1 MIGGFV
7 KTAQTRART
16 LVWRLRRR
24 FGRPM
29 TPGDGLRILFYHR
42 VADDPGDPLA
52 VSCDV
57 FEAEMALLA
66 ERGYQVLD
74 VVEALDRLYAGTLE
88 PNTIAL
94 TFDDGYVDN
103 AVNALPV
110 LERYGFRGTVFV
122 VTDLVAGKGMF
133 LKGHGS
139 PAPLLGWKEIQEL
152 DGKSALAFEAH
163 TVTHPNLVESSDA
176 ESWAEIDLSRRALGD
191 VLGRP
196 SLAFCYPGG
205 FLGPREH
212 EYVRRSG
219 FRYAITTEP
228 GLNTDETDPFLVRR
242 TQMNR
247 GDRVIDFAAKLDG
260 SHDVPL
266 LGRRLYRKLKYGA
279 SDPLEQVRRAAAA
292 MPPAF
297 PPDGAPLEPP
307 VPADDRPEVD
317 SSGRTGPAGA
327 TSLAAGSAWLFVT
340 QGVANIGFF
349 VAVLLLA
356 RGLVP
361 ADRGTTA
368 FLTLTMFV
376 LGRAAMLGIPEASA
390 VFVAKDRGRAPTLV
404 TNLVLSSA
412 LVGAG
417 LGGLVALIFVALGS
431 RPAGITDQDL
441 VVIAIVVPIATV
453 VYALVAFFV
462 GAGHTFV
469 GGILNMLHPWIYTA
483 TLLVVV
489 AFSTLSPHLAAIAW
503 GAGMAGALLPAVV
516 AAHRSYGFGLPRLAD
531 YLEAVRFGVLAWLGT
546 TLKFLNF
553 RIDQLLMGFITTEA
567 VLGIYAV
574 AVNGSEILLYLPSAT
589 GLALLPVI
597 ARASAASQSDRTLRA
612 FRILMVITVPGT
624 AIAMALGTVAIPLL
638 FGSRYDDSVSAFL
651 LLAPGAIGYTAM
663 TVFSSAA
670 LGIRLPL
677 RSSVGA
683 AAAFVFGL
691 VCLVLLVPTYEAD
704 GAALAATIAF
714 TAGGIVQVVAHWLYE
729 PFPVKELLPGVRD
742 VRDTVIAG
750 RRVAGGYLRRGRR
763 AEEHAGL

>member
-16 LVWRLRRR
+16 LLWRLRRR
-24 FGRPM
+24 LGRPM
-29 TPGDGLRILFYHR
+29 RPGAGLRILFYHR
-42 VADDPGDPLA
+42 VADEPGDPLA
-52 VSCDV
+52 VACDV
-57 FEAEMALLA
+57 FAAEMALLA
-66 ERGYQVLD
+66 ERGYEVVD
-74 VVEALDRLYAGTLE
+74 VVEALDRLYAGTLA

-94 TFDDGYVDN
+94 TFDDGYADN
-103 AVNALPV
+103 ALHALPV
-110 LERYGFRGTVFV
+110 LEEHGFRGTVFV
-122 VTDLVAGKGMF
+122 VTDLVSGKGEF
-133 LKGHGS
+133 AKGHGS
-139 PAPLLGWKEIQEL
+139 PAPLLRWDEIQRL
-152 DGKSALAFEAH
+152 DGKSPLTFEAH
-163 TVTHPNLVESSDA
+163 SVTHPNLVESSDA
-176 ESWAEIDLSRRALGD
+176 ESWAEIDLSRRALGEA
-191 VLGRP
+191 LGRP
-196 SLAFCYPGG
+196 SQAFCYPGG
-205 FLGPREH
+205 FLGAREH
-212 EYVRRSG
+212 EYVGRAG
-219 FRYAITTEP
+219 FHYAVTTEP
-228 GLNTDETDPFLVRR
+228 GLNTPETDPFLVRR
-242 TQMNR
+242 TQMSP
-247 GDRVIDFAAKLDG
+247 GDRLIDFAAKLDG
-260 SHDVPL
+260 SHDVPPF
-266 LGRRLYRKLKYGA
+266 GRGIYRRLKYGA
-279 SDPLEQVRRAAAA
+279 SDPLEQVRQAGGSVVQ
-292 MPPAF
+292 PF
-297 PPDGAPLEPP
+297 PPKLPVADPRQSDEAPLEM
-307 VPADDRPEVD
+307 
-317 SSGRTGPAGA
+317 GPSGA

-340 QGVANIGFF
+340 QGIANVGFF

-390 VFVAKDRGRAPTLV
+390 VFIAKDRKRGPTLV

-412 LVGAG
+412 LVGVA
-417 LGGLVALIFVALGS
+417 LGGLVVLIFVASGS
-431 RPAGITDQDL
+431 RPAGITDPDL
-441 VVIAIVVPIATV
+441 VVIAAVVPIATV
-453 VYALVAFFV
+453 VYGLVAFFV
-462 GAGHTFV
+462 GAGHSFV

-483 TLLVVV
+483 ALLVIV

-503 GAGMAGALLPAVV
+503 GVGMAGALVPAVV
-516 AAHRSYGFGLPRLAD
+516 SAHRTYGFGVPRLSE

-553 RIDQLLMGFITTEA
+553 RIDQLLMGFITTET

-597 ARASAASQSDRTLRA
+597 ARAAADDQSDRTLRA

-638 FGSRYDDSVSAFL
+638 FGSRYEDSVSAFL

-691 VCLVLLVPTYEAD
+691 VFLVILVPIYEAD

-714 TAGGIVQVVAHWLYE
+714 TTGGVVQVIAHWLHE
-729 PFPVKELLPGVRD
+729 PFSARELVPRTTD
-742 VRDTVIAG
+742 VRHAIAAG
-750 RRVAGGYLRRGRR
+750 RRVFGSSVRRGGR
-763 AEEHAGL
+763 AGVRARP

>member
-16 LVWRLRRR
+16 LLWRLRRR
-24 FGRPM
+24 LGRPM
-29 TPGDGLRILFYHR
+29 TPGAGLRILFYHR
-42 VADDPGDPLA
+42 VADDPGDPL
-52 VSCDV
+52 VVTCDV
-57 FEAEMALLA
+57 FAAEMALLA
-66 ERGYQVLD
+66 ERGYEVVD
-74 VVEALDRLYAGTLE
+74 VAEALDRLYAGTLE
-88 PNTIAL
+88 PHTIAL

-103 AVNALPV
+103 VVHAMPV
-110 LERYGFRGTVFV
+110 LERHGFRGTVFV
-122 VTDLVAGKGMF
+122 VTDLVSGKGAF
-133 LKGHGS
+133 AKGHGS
-139 PAPLLGWKEIQEL
+139 PAPLLGWEEIERL
-152 DGKSALAFEAH
+152 DGSSPLTFEAH
-163 TVTHPNLVESSDA
+163 TVTHPNLATSSDA

-196 SLAFCYPGG
+196 SVAFCYPGG

-212 EYVRRSG
+212 EYVRRAG
-219 FRYAITTEP
+219 FRYAVTTEP
-228 GLNTDETDPFLVRR
+228 GLNTAETDPFLVRR

-247 GDRVIDFAAKLDG
+247 ADRLIDFAAKLDG

-266 LGRRLYRKLKYGA
+266 LGRALYRRLKYGA
-279 SDPLEQVRRAAAA
+279 TDPVERVGRAAGSATPPPFPPALPLGSEPSESEKPPLE
-292 MPPAF
+292 
-297 PPDGAPLEPP
+297 
-307 VPADDRPEVD
+307 
-317 SSGRTGPAGA
+317 TGPSGA

-340 QGVANIGFF
+340 QGIANIGFF

-368 FLTLTMFV
+368 FLTLTIFV

-390 VFVAKDRGRAPTLV
+390 VFIAKDRRRGPTLV

-412 LVGAG
+412 LVGIA
-417 LGGLVALIFVALGS
+417 LAGLVALVFVAIGS
-431 RPAGITDQDL
+431 RPAGISDQDL
-441 VVIAIVVPIATV
+441 VVIVIVVPIATV
-453 VYALVAFFV
+453 VYGLVAFFV
-462 GAGHTFV
+462 GAGHSFV

-483 TLLVVV
+483 TLLVIV

-503 GAGMAGALLPAVV
+503 GVGMAGALLPALVS
-516 AAHRSYGFGLPRLAD
+516 AHRTYGFGMPRLSE
-531 YLEAVRFGVLAWLGT
+531 YVEAVRFGVLAWLGT

-597 ARASAASQSDRTLRA
+597 ARSSAEAQSDRTLRA
-612 FRILMVITVPGT
+612 FRILMVITIPGT
-624 AIAMALGTVAIPLL
+624 AIAMAVGTVALPLL
-638 FGSRYDDSVSAFL
+638 FGSQYDDSVSAFL

-691 VCLVLLVPTYEAD
+691 VFLVILVPTYEAN

-714 TAGGIVQVVAHWLYE
+714 TAGGVVQVVAHWLYE
-729 PFPVKELLPGVRD
+729 PFPARELVPRPTD
-742 VRDTVIAG
+742 VRQAIAAG
-750 RRVAGGYLRRGRR
+750 RRVIGSYLRRGGR
-763 AEEHAGL
+763 ADARARP

>member
-1 MIGGFV
+1 MISGFV

-24 FGRPM
+24 LGRPM
-29 TPGDGLRILFYHR
+29 KPGDGLRILFYHR
-42 VADDPGDPLA
+42 VADDPGDLLA
-52 VSCDV
+52 VTRDV

-66 ERGYQVLD
+66 ERGYEVLD

-103 AVNALPV
+103 AVHALPV
-110 LERYGFRGTVFV
+110 LERHGFRGTVFV
-122 VTDLVAGKGMF
+122 VTDLVSGKGGF
-133 LKGHGS
+133 AKGHGS
-139 PAPLLGWKEIQEL
+139 PAPLLGWEEIQRL
-152 DGKSALAFEAH
+152 DGRSPLTFEAH
-163 TVTHPNLVESSDA
+163 TVTHPNLADSSDA

-228 GLNTDETDPFLVRR
+228 GLNTAETDPFLVRR

-247 GDRVIDFAAKLDG
+247 GDRLVDFAAKLDG
-260 SHDVPL
+260 SHDVSL
-266 LGRRLYRKLKYGA
+266 LGRKLYRRLKYGA
-279 SDPLEQVRRAAAA
+279 SDPLEQVRRASGMFVA
-292 MPPAF
+292 PPLQPEPVDD
-297 PPDGAPLEPP
+297 PPEADKPPLEM
-307 VPADDRPEVD
+307 
-317 SSGRTGPAGA
+317 GPSGA

-340 QGVANIGFF
+340 QGIANVGFF

-390 VFVAKDRGRAPTLV
+390 VFIAKDRRRGPTLV
-404 TNLVLSSA
+404 TNLVISSA
-412 LVGAG
+412 LMGAA
-417 LGGLVALIFVALGS
+417 LGGLVALLFVAIGS
-431 RPAGITDQDL
+431 RPAGISDQDL
-441 VVIAIVVPIATV
+441 VVIAVVVPIATV
-453 VYALVAFFV
+453 VYGLVAFFV
-462 GAGHTFV
+462 GAGHSFV

-483 TLLVVV
+483 TLLVIV
-489 AFSTLSPHLAAIAW
+489 AFSTLSPHLAAVAW
-503 GAGMAGALLPAVV
+503 GVGMAGALLPAIVS
-516 AAHRSYGFGLPRLAD
+516 AHRTYGFGVPRLSE
-531 YLEAVRFGVLAWLGT
+531 YVEAVRFGALAWLGT

-597 ARASAASQSDRTLRA
+597 ARSSAVDQSDRTLRA

-624 AIAMALGTVAIPLL
+624 AVAMAVGTVALPLL
-638 FGSRYDDSVSAFL
+638 FGASYEDSVSAFL

-683 AAAFVFGL
+683 AVAFVFGL
-691 VCLVLLVPTYEAD
+691 VFLILLVPTYEAD

-714 TAGGIVQVVAHWLYE
+714 TAGGVVQVIAHWLYE
-729 PFPVKELLPGVRD
+729 PFPLRELVPGAHD
-742 VRDTVIAG
+742 VRDTFVAG
-750 RRVAGGYLRRGRR
+750 RRVARGYVGRGRR
-763 AEEHAGL
+763 AQGHAGL

>member
-7 KTAQTRART
+7 KAAQTRVRT

-24 FGRPM
+24 LGRPM
-29 TPGDGLRILFYHR
+29 TSGEGLRILFYHR
-42 VADDPGDPLA
+42 VADDPGDLLA
-52 VSCDV
+52 VTCSV

-66 ERGYQVLD
+66 ERGYEVLD
-74 VVEALDRLYAGTLE
+74 VVEALDRLYAGTLG

-103 AVNALPV
+103 AVHAMPV

-122 VTDLVAGKGMF
+122 VTDLVSGKGGF
-133 LKGHGS
+133 SKGHGS
-139 PAPLLGWKEIQEL
+139 PAPLLGWEEIQAL
-152 DGKSALAFEAH
+152 DGRSPLTFEAH

-176 ESWAEIDLSRRALGD
+176 ESWAEIEISRRALGD

-196 SLAFCYPGG
+196 SVAFCYPGG

-212 EYVRRSG
+212 EYVGRAG

-228 GLNTDETDPFLVRR
+228 GLNTVETDPFLVRR

-247 GDRVIDFAAKLDG
+247 TDRLIDFAAKLDG

-266 LGRRLYRKLKYGA
+266 LGRSIYRRLKYGA
-279 SDPLEQVRRAAAA
+279 SDPLAEVRRAAASVPPQPFPPELPSDY
-292 MPPAF
+292 PPAS
-297 PPDGAPLEPP
+297 AEP
-307 VPADDRPEVD
+307 AE
-317 SSGRTGPAGA
+317 TGPSGS

-340 QGVANIGFF
+340 QGIANIGFF

-368 FLTLTMFV
+368 FLTLMMFV

-390 VFVAKDRGRAPTLV
+390 VFIAKERRRGPTLV

-417 LGGLVALIFVALGS
+417 LGALVALVFVVIGS

-453 VYALVAFFV
+453 VYGLVAFFV
-462 GAGHTFV
+462 AAGQSFV

-483 TLLVVV
+483 TLLLIV
-489 AFSTLSPHLAAIAW
+489 AFSTMSPQLAAIAW
-503 GAGMAGALLPAVV
+503 GVGMAGALMPALVS
-516 AAHRSYGFGLPRLAD
+516 AHRNYGFGVPRLSE
-531 YLEAVRFGVLAWLGT
+531 YREAVRFGLLAWLGT

-597 ARASAASQSDRTLRA
+597 ARASAEDQSDRTLRA
-612 FRILMVITVPGT
+612 FRILMVITIPGT
-624 AIAMALGTVAIPLL
+624 AIAMAVGTVALPLL
-638 FGSRYDDSVSAFL
+638 FGERYEDSVSAFL

-683 AAAFVFGL
+683 GAAFVFGL
-691 VCLVLLVPTYEAD
+691 VFLVILVPVYGAD
-704 GAALAATIAF
+704 GAGLAATIAF
-714 TAGGIVQVVAHWLYE
+714 TAGGVAQVVAHWLYE
-729 PFPVKELLPGVRD
+729 PFALRELIPGARD
-742 VRDTVIAG
+742 VRDTFIAG

-763 AEEHAGL
+763 AEGHAGH